1 MKARTFKRPE
11 DLIDYLYE
19 KFFKWKEV
27 LTDLLRT
34 KDKSSTHIN
43 ELYSIKQEYMKA
55 EFVNSFLKER
65 IRLAGMNRYRI
76 SIDYAY
82 SSEREKEIG
91 NVRLICRG
99 REIDRA
105 TLITGPETGNGD
117 RLIFW
122 SFTRKANTRI

>member
-11 DLIDYLYE
+11 DLVDYLYE

-55 EFVNSFLKER
+55 EFVNSFVGGRTFLLQIALE
-65 IRLAGMNRYRI
+65 IFHILRLHAEDGQRFKKLNMLRRFHTCVQLTRTLQTTFIPFQSN
-76 SIDYAY
+76 AA
-82 SSEREKEIG
+82 SE
-91 NVRLICRG
+91 
-99 REIDRA
+99 
-105 TLITGPETGNGD
+105 
-117 RLIFW
+117 
-122 SFTRKANTRI
+122 